1 MRREAAPHHLSSGS
15 RPFHTPTAGSP
26 EVEREERM
34 RATKL
39 FYLILTA
46 LFLSGCVPIMSVHPL
61 FLKKDFVFDA
71 RLLGE
76 WQDQDGKPFCRF
88 EKSDDGYNMYFLGKD
103 GQPVNK
109 YDAHLA
115 SLRGSLFLDILLK
128 EAMPD
133 EVFERSF
140 PLFLV
145 PAHTFYQVRFEGES
159 LEYRFLD
166 DEAIESMRK
175 QKKLNLAHA
184 RVDDLTVLT
193 APTDKLQKFVLKNLK
208 TEKAFSS
215 WEEGK
220 LHHPSPTSP

>member
-1 MRREAAPHHLSSGS
+1 MR
-15 RPFHTPTAGSP
+15 T
-26 EVEREERM
+26 
-34 RATKL
+34 TKL
-39 FYLILTA
+39 FCLILTA
-46 LFLSGCVPIMSVHPL
+46 LFLSGCVPIMSLHPL

-76 WQDQDGKPFCRF
+76 WQDEGGNPVCRF
-88 EKSDDGYNMYFLGKD
+88 EKADDGYNLYFLNKD
-103 GQPVNK
+103 SQPVNK
-109 YDAHLA
+109 YEAHLA
-115 SLRGSLFLDILLK
+115 KLRGSLFLDILLK

-133 EVFERSF
+133 EVFGRSF

-145 PAHTFYQVRFEGES
+145 PAHTFYQIRFEGES

-166 DEAIESMRK
+166 DDWVESMRK
-175 QKKLNLAHA
+175 QQKLSLAQA

-208 TEKAFSS
+208 TEKAFSA